1 MRVES
6 QLATAA
12 LGGMTRQFQWNRARR
27 MEQSD
32 KIDAKHAQA
41 QLVLAVARHRD
52 RPSFDQLFQHYA
64 PRVKAYFLRLGADN
78 GLAEEL
84 MQDVMLIV
92 WRRAEL
98 FDPAKAA
105 VSTWIFTIARNRRI
119 DSLRRERRPEIDLAD
134 PILVSEAPGA
144 DAGVNQ
150 AQIERR
156 LRSAIAGLPP
166 EQAELVR
173 RSYFNDQSHGSI
185 ADELR
190 LPLGTVKS
198 RLRLALAK
206 LRENLTELK

>member
-1 MRVES
+1 MRAES
-6 QLATAA
+6 QFATAA
-12 LGGMTRQFQWNRARR
+12 LDGMTRQPLWNRSRR
-27 MEQSD
+27 MDQGNPTET
-32 KIDAKHAQA
+32 KLAQA
-41 QLVLAVARHRD
+41 RLVLAVALHQD
-52 RPSFDQLFQHYA
+52 RSSFDQLFQYYA
-64 PRVKAYFLRLGADN
+64 PRVKAYFLRLGADG

-92 WRRAEL
+92 WRRAQL
-98 FDPAKAA
+98 FDPSKAA

-119 DSLRRERRPEIDLAD
+119 DSLRRERRPEIDPTD
-134 PILVSEAPGA
+134 PFLVPEPRGA
-144 DAGVNQ
+144 DTSLNQ
-150 AQIERR
+150 AQVERR
-156 LRSAIAGLPP
+156 LRSAIAELPA

-206 LRENLTELK
+206 LREKLTEFR